1 MVILI
6 EIIHQDKIIPGV
18 IDFQH
23 RDLLSGD
30 LHHQMNQ
37 ASHWGPGHLVAHQ
50 IGWMAAE
57 RVNHCEDLG
66 IEKNGKKSAYEKIK
80 QALQR

>member
-6 EIIHQDKIIPGV
+6 QIIHQDKIIPGV

-57 RVNHCEDLG
+57 RVNHCEDLR
-66 IEKNGKKSAYEKIK
+66 IEKNGKKSA
-80 QALQR
+80 

>member
-57 RVNHCEDLG
+57 RVNHYEDLR

>member
-57 RVNHCEDLG
+57 RVNHCEDLR